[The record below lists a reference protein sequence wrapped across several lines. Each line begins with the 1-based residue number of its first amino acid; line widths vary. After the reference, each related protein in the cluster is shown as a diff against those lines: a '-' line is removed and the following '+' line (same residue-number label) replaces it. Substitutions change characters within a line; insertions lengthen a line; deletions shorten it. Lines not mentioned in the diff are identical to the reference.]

1 MCPGNN
7 TGNVHAFIMSQVD
20 YCNSLLAGS
29 PNYIT
34 DRQQRIVNAA
44 TGLVSGTCKFCHLCY
59 IRSALV
65 QRPRAYQLCVKLHVR
80 DKRTQQTR
88 LRQTRWWQD
97 SLTARRL
104 FLLRPVLHR
113 SAQLLKIIV
122 ALWAKLQ
129 LHRHRLTLIPTSW
142 CTIVRKGKKCSL
154 IQAATNEHNV
164 HVRLSVFPHQFASIS
179 HESSPRSSFRC

>member
-122 ALWAKLQ
+122 ALGKITASSSSSDTNSDILMYYSKKGQEVFLD
-129 LHRHRLTLIPTSW
+129 TS
-142 CTIVRKGKKCSL
+142 S
-154 IQAATNEHNV
+154 NEWT
-164 HVRLSVFPHQFASIS
+164 
-179 HESSPRSSFRC
+179 